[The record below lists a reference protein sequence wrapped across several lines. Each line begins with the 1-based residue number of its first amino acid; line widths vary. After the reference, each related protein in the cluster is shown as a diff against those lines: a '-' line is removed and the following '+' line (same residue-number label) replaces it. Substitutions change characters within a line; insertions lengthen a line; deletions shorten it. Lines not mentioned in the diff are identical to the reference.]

1 MSKTFVGF
9 CVLAAALAAA
19 GLGLAA
25 GGTSPAPHGGR
36 VRVVAGEN
44 FYGDIAAQI
53 GGRHVAVTS
62 VLHDPNA
69 DPHLF
74 EPGTATGLA
83 VAQAALVI
91 QNGAGYDTFMGKLE
105 AAAPSPRRIVVTV
118 ADVLGVAGAGANPH
132 VWYDVPRLPAIA
144 RAIAAGLVRADP
156 GHRAAYRARPAPV
169 RRRPGAARRRGR
181 GDPRAVRG
189 HARRLHRAG
198 AGLPDRRRRSAQ
210 PDARRLRAGD
220 RGRQRALARGG
231 RADDRAHARAPRCA
245 FCS

>member
-9 CVLAAALAAA
+9 CVLAAALAVA

-25 GGTSPAPHGGR
+25 GGSSPRPHGGR

-44 FYGDIAAQI
+44 FYGNIAAQI

-91 QNGAGYDTFMGKLE
+91 QNGAGYDSFMGKLE
-105 AAAPSPRRIVVTV
+105 AAAPSSHRVVVTI
-118 ADVLGVAGAGANPH
+118 ADVLGVSGADANPH
-132 VWYDVPRLPAIA
+132 LWYDVPRLPPD
-144 RAIAAGLVRADP
+144 RRVRSPRGSAGADP
-156 GHRAAYRARPAPV
+156 GHRAAYRAGLRRFDRSLAPLRSRGGGDPRPV
-169 RRRPGAARRRGR
+169 RRG
-181 GDPRAVRG
+181 
-189 HARRLHRAG
+189 ARRLHRA
-198 AGLPDRRRRSAQ
+198 R
-210 PDARRLRAGD
+210 
-220 RGRQRALARGG
+220 
-231 RADDRAHARAPRCA
+231 ARATCSPPPACA
-245 FCS
+245 T